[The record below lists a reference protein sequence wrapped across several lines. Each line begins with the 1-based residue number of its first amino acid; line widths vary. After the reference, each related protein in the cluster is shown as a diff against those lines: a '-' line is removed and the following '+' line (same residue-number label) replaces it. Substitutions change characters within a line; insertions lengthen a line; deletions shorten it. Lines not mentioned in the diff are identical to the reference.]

1 MVALIFPFVLAAS
14 SPFATPP
21 PATTSLPEIG
31 HVTSRAS
38 CNSGKKALA
47 TVLPILIHNDNTI
60 TNAMKGMGELN
71 TRNDAATNLTITRT
85 RTMSSQIFKNLDQA
99 KDQVMKL
106 HVLAAAATNADDS
119 ARYTA
124 AADSLDAVV
133 QQQNTI
139 ADTFNGYA
147 DTADMGILYQGS
159 ETERK
164 MAGATSGNDQASI
177 KLVNSRRHVSPAA
190 VDVGALTYNVYRDVQ
205 DMRKA
210 LDQTEADVATHVKAI
225 VQTCNAPIRKP

>member
-1 MVALIFPFVLAAS
+1 MVAVIFPFVIAAS
-14 SPFATPP
+14 TLFATPP
-21 PATTSLPEIG
+21 PTLPPEIG
-31 HVTSRAS
+31 HVTVRAT
-38 CNSGKKALA
+38 CAQGKRTLA
-47 TVLPILIHNDNTI
+47 TVLPILIHNDYTI
-60 TNAMKGMGELN
+60 GTALHGMGILDSSQEAS
-71 TRNDAATNLTITRT
+71 TRLTVTRT
-85 RTMSSQIFKNLDQA
+85 RTMSNQIFKNLDLA

-106 HVLAAAATNADDS
+106 HVLAAATTNEADS
-119 ARYTA
+119 QRYTA
-124 AADSLDAVV
+124 AADALDSVIT
-133 QQQNTI
+133 QQNGI